1 MSKHTPGPW
10 TAGPT
15 MHGKWHCIFAP
26 SNAGEV
32 ARTESAANARL
43 IAAAPELVELL
54 RDIQR
59 NYTATSNG
67 AAFATAYTNRFA
79 EPVGAL
85 LARIRGEA

>member
-43 IAAAPELVELL
+43 IAAAPELVECVEAFLSGPEAPRGMAVELL
-54 RDIQR
+54 K
-59 NYTATSNG
+59 
-67 AAFATAYTNRFA
+67 
-79 EPVGAL
+79 
-85 LARIRGEA
+85 RIRGYE